1 MAKKGN
7 EYEIDEDFLL
17 ASIGERKEGKAPP
30 KKEEEIVENIEEEVA
45 KPKENSSKRNKRNS
59 SSTDDYEAT
68 FLCRNEIRL
77 RQGAYISRSV
87 YQTIMRIVKQI
98 AGDDVSVGGYID
110 NVLKHHLEKYKDE
123 INTLYK
129 QDRTD
134 LID

>member
-1 MAKKGN
+1 MAKKEK

-30 KKEEEIVENIEEEVA
+30 KKEEDIEENIEEVV
-45 KPKENSSKRNKRNS
+45 KPKENSSKRNKRSN

-87 YQTIMRIVKQI
+87 YQAIMRIVKQI

>member
-1 MAKKGN
+1 MAKKEN

-30 KKEEEIVENIEEEVA
+30 KKEEEIVENIEEVV
-45 KPKENSSKRNKRNS
+45 KPKENSGKRNKR

>member
-1 MAKKGN
+1 MAKKEK

-30 KKEEEIVENIEEEVA
+30 KKEEEIGENIEEVV
-45 KPKENSSKRNKRNS
+45 KPKENSSKRNKRS

>member
-1 MAKKGN
+1 MAKK
-7 EYEIDEDFLL
+7 EKEDEIDEDFLL

-30 KKEEEIVENIEEEVA
+30 KKEEDIVENIEEVA
-45 KPKENSSKRNKRNS
+45 KPKENSSKRNKRSS

>member
-1 MAKKGN
+1 MAKKEN

-30 KKEEEIVENIEEEVA
+30 KKEEEVAENIDEVV
-45 KPKENSSKRNKRNS
+45 KPKENSSKRNKRSNS
-59 SSTDDYEAT
+59 STGDYEAT
-68 FLCRNEIRL
+68 FLCRNEIQL

-87 YQTIMRIVKQI
+87 YQMIMRIVKQI

-123 INTLYK
+123 INALYK

-134 LID
+134 LIE

>member
-1 MAKKGN
+1 MAKKEN

-30 KKEEEIVENIEEEVA
+30 KKEEEIEENIEEVV
-45 KPKENSSKRNKRNS
+45 KPKENSSKRNKRSN

>member
-1 MAKKGN
+1 
-7 EYEIDEDFLL
+7 
-17 ASIGERKEGKAPP
+17 
-30 KKEEEIVENIEEEVA
+30 
-45 KPKENSSKRNKRNS
+45 
-59 SSTDDYEAT
+59 
-68 FLCRNEIRL
+68 
-77 RQGAYISRSV
+77 
-87 YQTIMRIVKQI
+87 MRIVKQI